1 MLSICKLPVVFCN
14 QPIMKYLYIRII
26 FLLFASVSHSQHKIQ
41 YTKDSDTTLSVY
53 KSKVEDRFDIQHI
66 SDLQE
71 PYVFRSWNT
80 YSLLEIRKDSTNQLT
95 GTITYIANESTK
107 EKNSSIYTKS
117 FNLSLKEVIEMY
129 KVITSSRI
137 DTIPDDKLI
146 AGWPHGFDGYTYTY
160 QTKNGSVYSHKS
172 YWCAGSYK
180 FIPEAV
186 AVEHFNNQLYTCL
199 EKDYFKI
206 FEEGMPFLAWHYAGS
221 AVHIGKILGSV
232 EHSRYYGE
240 IHLHGPY
247 VNKTVRYK
255 PLKNH
260 YAQDTE
266 KMAVITTVIRDWRGY
281 KFVNMSTPDDKGRLF
296 YENFIILQ
304 RDTIPNHV
312 IFNENTGKLLQKINQ
327 KLEHKFLAAKKT
339 KPCLENITFKPF
351 ELDKLKLEINDKKQF
366 IFTAEYD
373 AVIACIP
380 AICYRVIIPYS
391 KIRKYLIETLT
402 KVNE

>member
-1 MLSICKLPVVFCN
+1 M
-14 QPIMKYLYIRII
+14 RI
-26 FLLFASVSHSQHKIQ
+26 LLFLFTISFMATFCQAQHKIQ
-41 YTKDSDTTLSVY
+41 YAKDSDTTLLKY
-53 KSKVEDRFDIQHI
+53 KNKINYRFDIQYI
-66 SDLQE
+66 TDSQE

-172 YWCAGSYK
+172 YWCAGDYK

-186 AVEHFNNQLYTCL
+186 AVEHFNNQLYACL
-199 EKDYFKI
+199 EKNYFKI

-221 AVHIGKILGSV
+221 VIHIGKILGSV

-281 KFVNMSTPDDKGRLF
+281 KFVNVSTPDDKGRLF

-312 IFNENTGKLLQKINQ
+312 IFNESPGKLLQKINR

-339 KPCLENITFKPF
+339 NPCLENITFKPF
-351 ELDKLKLEINDKKQF
+351 ELDNLKLEINDKKQF
-366 IFTAEYD
+366 IFTAEYY
-373 AVIACIP
+373 AGIACIP
-380 AICYRVIIPYS
+380 AICHRVIIPYS
-391 KIRKYLIETLT
+391 KIRKYLIEALT